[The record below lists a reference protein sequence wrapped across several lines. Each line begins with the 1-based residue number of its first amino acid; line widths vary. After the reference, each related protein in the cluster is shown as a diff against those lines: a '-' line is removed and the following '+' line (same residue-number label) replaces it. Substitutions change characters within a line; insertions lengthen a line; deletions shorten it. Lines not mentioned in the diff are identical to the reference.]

1 MAPGSQVFSVFLFL
15 IFLGTRVVPKIE
27 YDSAT
32 LTDIFNLVKLSSKRG
47 LHPSRHFKTSKAI
60 SSFVAKPLST
70 IRGKDLRIRS
80 DHRQS
85 ELHDCLVCTCSRP
98 PSYALT
104 LGWSGFLRL
113 RRYDSNDTRA
123 TVFQSEHQNP
133 EDFDD
138 LLDAFSRSESDWSG
152 YEIEL
157 EPDCSALF

>member
-1 MAPGSQVFSVFLFL
+1 MST
-15 IFLGTRVVPKIE
+15 IRT
-27 YDSAT
+27 T
-32 LTDIFNLVKLSSKRG
+32 LTGIFNLLNFLQNVDCILQDI
-47 LHPSRHFKTSKAI
+47 SRL
-60 SSFVAKPLST
+60 P
-70 IRGKDLRIRS
+70 
-80 DHRQS
+80 RQS
-85 ELHDCLVCTCSRP
+85 VRLLQNLFPRFEEKTFEFDLITASQSCTTIVWFVRVHDRRR
-98 PSYALT
+98 YALT

-138 LLDAFSRSESDWSG
+138 LLDAFFRSESDWSG